1 MLVRIILLVLFS
13 QILNAGLWNNPYPA
27 NENKSNILYSSF
39 SERPKH
45 LDPAKAYSS
54 NEYVFIGQIYEP
66 LLQYNYFKRPYKLE
80 PLISENL
87 PEIRKEG
94 NKVVYKIKIKPNV
107 FYQPHPALYKTQ
119 SGKYVYHNLTNKEL
133 DKIKNLDSFKNKKN
147 YITTRELTANDYVYQ
162 IKRLADPK
170 NNSPIYG
177 LMSEYILGMKDFRK
191 QLHDVR
197 KNNNKKF
204 IDLNNYNLS
213 GVQTL
218 DKYSYEIILD
228 KEYPQFIYWLAMPF
242 FASMPWE
249 AEKFYLQ
256 LGLEDKNITLDWHP
270 IGTGPYMLT
279 KNDPNK
285 IMLLEKNPN
294 FHLEYFPEIVDIP
307 KNLKNSNNSENQKF
321 KIKENQKLPFI
332 DKVIFTL
339 EKESVPSWNKF
350 LQGYYD
356 YSGIASDNFAQAIQS
371 GEGGNFELTD
381 YMKTKGITLKK
392 AAAPSIFYWGFNM
405 LDPVIGGY
413 TEDKIKLRQAISI
426 AFDINEYIEIFL
438 NGRGIAAN
446 GPIPPEIFGSSIENK
461 NKYLKYNLRYAR
473 KLLKEAGYPDGY
485 DIKNNRP
492 LTINFE
498 AVSNGGP
505 DDRARFNWL
514 REQFQKLNIQLNVRV
529 TQYNRFMEKMRSGK
543 AQMYSWG
550 WNADYPDP
558 ENFLFLFE
566 SSQGKVEFQGE
577 NASNYSNKEYD
588 KLFNQMRYMKDS
600 PERLKIINKMLDI
613 LQKDS
618 PWIWGFY
625 PMSYSLSQSWN
636 GPYNILAMGNNTV
649 KYKWLDTDKRNE
661 LRKEWNKPKIYPF
674 VYLIIIIAIL
684 LAPVIISYFRK
695 QYRAKK
701 TLDF

>member
-1 MLVRIILLVLFS
+1 MLVRIILFVLFS
-13 QILNAGLWNNPYPA
+13 QILNAGLWNNPYPSS
-27 NENKSNILYSSF
+27 ENKSNILYSSF

-66 LLQYNYFKRPYKLE
+66 VLQYNYFKRPYKLE
-80 PLISENL
+80 PLISGKL
-87 PEIRKEG
+87 PKIRKEG
-94 NKVVYKIKIKPNV
+94 NKVIYTINIKNGV
-107 FYQPHPALYKTQ
+107 FYQPHPALFKIQ
-119 SGKYVYHNLTNKEL
+119 AGKYVYHNLTNKEL
-133 DKIKNLDSFKNKKN
+133 EKIHNLDSFKKKKSF
-147 YITTRELTANDYVYQ
+147 ITTRELTANDYVYQ

-177 LMSEYILGMKDFRK
+177 LMSEYITGLKDFRNK
-191 QLHDVR
+191 ISEIR
-197 KNNNKKF
+197 KLDNNKSTF
-204 IDLNNYNLS
+204 IDLNKYDLS
-213 GVQTL
+213 GAKVI
-218 DKYSYEIILD
+218 DKYIYEITLT

-242 FASMPWE
+242 FSPMPWE

-256 LGLEDKNITLDWHP
+256 PGLEDKNITLDWYP

-285 IMLLEKNPN
+285 IMLLEKNPM
-294 FHLEYFPEIVDIP
+294 FHTEYFPEVDLSIP
-307 KNLKNSNNSENQKF
+307 ENKVF
-321 KIKENQKLPFI
+321 KIKEKQKLPFI
-332 DKVIFTL
+332 NKVVFTL
-339 EKESVPSWNKF
+339 EKESIPSWNKF

-356 YSGIASDNFAQAIQS
+356 YSGIASDNFAQALQVGS
-371 GEGGNFELTD
+371 GGNFELTD
-381 YMKTKGITLKK
+381 YMKNKDITLKK

-426 AFDINEYIEIFL
+426 AFNSDEYIEIFL

-446 GPIPPEIFGSSIENK
+446 GPIPPEIFGSSVEEK
-461 NKYLKYNLRYAR
+461 NKYLKHNLRYAR
-473 KLLKEAGYPDGY
+473 RLLKEAGYPNGY

-492 LTINFE
+492 LIINFE

-514 REQFQKLNIQLNVRV
+514 REQFQKLNIELNVRV

-543 AQMYSWG
+543 AQMYAWG

-566 SSQGKVEFQGE
+566 SSQGKVNYQGE

-588 KLFNQMRYMKDS
+588 KLFNKMRYMKDS
-600 PERLKIINKMLDI
+600 PERLEIIKKMINI

-625 PMSYSLSQSWN
+625 PMSYSLSQGWN
-636 GPYNILAMGNNTV
+636 GPYNILAMGNNTI
-649 KYKWLDTDKRNE
+649 KYKWLDPEKRFK
-661 LRKEWNKPKIYPF
+661 LRKEWNQPKIYPF
-674 VYLIIIIAIL
+674 IYLILFIL
-684 LAPVIISYFRK
+684 VLLLPVIISYFRK
-695 QYRAKK
+695 QYKARN
-701 TLDF
+701 LLSL